1 MLGFGWLVTDQMG
14 QGGHVGLGIRAF
26 GVSEITRKNSA
37 EVMMIRQESQT
48 CEDESS

>member
-1 MLGFGWLVTDQMG
+1 MLGFGWSVTDQMG
-14 QGGHVGLGIRAF
+14 QGGHVGVGIHAF

-37 EVMMIRQESQT
+37 EVMMIRQESQI